1 MPTRRNAN
9 HNRFSPSSM
18 RAFKGVSHHFSEAGA
33 VERVGDSCQDHGNVQ
48 GRQLAGGKR
57 REEHPRLVPATAPHY
72 NLVHELHE
80 MGIIRVVHVPGKEKE
95 ADFLTK
101 TNITEMKFKQ
111 VAHTLS
117 SNGEKFLKKIHSSM
131 LSTCKTSSFRDLKS
145 GI

>member
-1 MPTRRNAN
+1 MEFWTNCVASVIIAAKCN
-9 HNRFSPSSM
+9 F
-18 RAFKGVSHHFSEAGA
+18 FTVFGA
-33 VERVGDSCQDHGNVQ
+33 IRQDHGNVQ
-48 GRQLAGGKR
+48 GRQLAGDKR